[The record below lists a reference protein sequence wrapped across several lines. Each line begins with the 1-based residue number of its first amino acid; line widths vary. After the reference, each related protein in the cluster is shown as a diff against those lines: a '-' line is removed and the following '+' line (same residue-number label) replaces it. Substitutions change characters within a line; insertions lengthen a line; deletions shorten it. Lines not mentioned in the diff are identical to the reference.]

1 MKKMGWSYEQLLATP
16 YSRYLDISRII
27 SLEEK
32 EKKKKQKRQQRRQ
45 NRHT

>member
-1 MKKMGWSYEQLLATP
+1 MKRMGWSYEELMNTP

-32 EKKKKQKRQQRRQ
+32 EKKKKQKRQQRKNQ
-45 NRHT
+45 HT